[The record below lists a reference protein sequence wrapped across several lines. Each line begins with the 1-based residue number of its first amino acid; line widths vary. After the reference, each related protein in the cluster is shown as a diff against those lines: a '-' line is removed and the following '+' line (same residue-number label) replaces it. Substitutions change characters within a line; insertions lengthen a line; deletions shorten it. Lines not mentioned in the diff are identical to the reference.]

1 MVSFMPSEDQKMIQD
16 MARDFA
22 VNELRPKA
30 HDCDE
35 KDTVPE
41 ATLQAGWEL
50 GMVNA
55 VIPEKYGGAGMER
68 SAVTGALM
76 AEELAWGD
84 LSMAMALLAPAL
96 FAYPVMEFGTDPQKD
111 KYLPKF
117 CGGKYLK
124 ATSALVEPY
133 FNFDL
138 SSLKTKAEKKGNGY
152 LINGDKCLVPIGLNA
167 ELYLVWAS
175 LEGKPGY
182 ENVAGFIVEKG
193 AAGLKL
199 GEREKNMGIKA
210 LETAELKLENLQVP
224 VENRLGGEAGCD
236 FKRVAALSWV
246 AQTALAAGVARSS
259 FEYGRDYAKERVAFG
274 EPIAHRQAIAF
285 MLAEMG
291 WEVDAARLLGWEAA
305 WKLDVKK
312 PDAFKDAYLAKL
324 YADQM
329 AVWVTDCGL
338 QILGGHGYI
347 REHPV
352 ELWLRNARG
361 FAIFEG
367 LVTV

>member
-22 VNELRPKA
+22 INEIRSKA
-30 HDCDE
+30 RDCDE

-41 ATLQAGWEL
+41 SVLQAGWEL

-55 VIPEKYGGAGMER
+55 VLPADFGGSGMER

-76 AEELAWGD
+76 CEELAWGD
-84 LSMAMALLAPAL
+84 LSVAMALLAPAL
-96 FAYPVMEFGTDPQKD
+96 FAYPVLEFGTDAQKK
-111 KYLPKF
+111 KYLPRFCEQKF
-117 CGGKYLK
+117 VR
-124 ATSALVEPY
+124 ATGALVEPA
-133 FNFDL
+133 FDFDL
-138 SSLKTKAEKKGNGY
+138 SALKTKAEKKGNAY
-152 LINGDKCLVPIGLNA
+152 VINGQKCLVPLGNSSD
-167 ELYLVWAS
+167 LYLVWAA
-175 LEGKPGY
+175 LDGKPGY

-193 AAGLKL
+193 ASGLKVL
-199 GEREKNMGIKA
+199 EREKNMGLKA
-210 LETAELKLENLQVP
+210 LETAELKLDNLKVP
-224 VENRLGGEAGCD
+224 AENRLGADQGCN
-236 FKRVAALSWV
+236 FGRIASLSR
-246 AQTALAAGVARSS
+246 TALAAMAAGVGRSS
-259 FEYGRDYAKERVAFG
+259 FEYARQYAKDRVAFG

-285 MLAEMG
+285 MLAEMA
-291 WEVDAARLLGWEAA
+291 WEVDAVRLLAWEAA
-305 WKLDVKK
+305 WELDQKRE
-312 PDAFKDAYLAKL
+312 DAFKEAYLAKL
-324 YADQM
+324 YADQSVM
-329 AVWVTDCGL
+329 WITDCGV